1 MSQMV
6 EVGIYGKLPSHGDF
20 LQRRVPPE
28 FLAPWDEWLQAG
40 IAASRTALADQ
51 WTNTYLT
58 SPVWRFALS
67 GSACGRVPVAG
78 LMAPSVDR
86 VGRFFPLAL
95 MWRLPPELPPLVYA
109 SLSADALAPAEQLL
123 VDGLTADALDFEHFD
138 EQVALLAAS
147 VESTLRSAD
156 EPFEGE
162 DLDQVSAG
170 QNVAWHVPTG
180 AAGTL
185 NSALAA
191 LLARKLDAEY
201 KPLTLWWTDGSAV
214 IEPCCLVG
222 RGMPAADA
230 FVSLLDGSWD
240 SGQWRSVRTRSSAA
254 RPVTAPVVRTPV
266 AVPVLPTTLR
276 SSGLSDPGGR
286 ASNQD
291 ALIERTTVGLW
302 AVADGLGGLSQGDV
316 ASRMVCDVIASLA
329 PNATLDG
336 TVEDVRRS
344 LDEVNA
350 RLYGAAQRPLDPVQ
364 SCSTV
369 VAFTVREERA
379 AVLWA
384 GDSRAYRLRRG
395 NLERLTNDHNEEGPA
410 PDVTAVKA
418 GEEVPGVRPNAA
430 VTRAVG
436 GTETLELD
444 LRVEP
449 LEAGDRFLLCSDGL
463 TRALDDRLLAQ
474 LLTAEKN
481 PELCVRRLVFA
492 ANRVPA
498 DDNVTAIV
506 IDA

>member
-1 MSQMV
+1 MSETL

-28 FLAPWDEWLQAG
+28 FLTPWDEWLQAG
-40 IAASRTALADQ
+40 IAASRTALAAQ
-51 WTNTYLT
+51 WTDTYLT

-67 GSACGRVPVAG
+67 AGACGRAPVAG

-86 VGRFFPLAL
+86 VGRFFPLTL

-109 SLSADALAPAEQLL
+109 SIAGEALAPAEQLL
-123 VDGLTADALDFEHFD
+123 VDSLTADALDFEHFD
-138 EQVALLAAS
+138 EGVTLLGPMIDA
-147 VESTLRSAD
+147 TLRGAAG
-156 EPFEGE
+156 PFEGE
-162 DLDQVSAG
+162 DLDGVNAG
-170 QNVAWHVPTG
+170 QNVAWHLATG
-180 AAGTL
+180 AAATL
-185 NSALAA
+185 TCAFAA
-191 LLARKLDAEY
+191 LLQRTLDPEY
-201 KPLTLWWTDGSAV
+201 KPLTLWWTDGSAM
-214 IEPCCLVG
+214 IEPCCLLV
-222 RGMPAADA
+222 RGLPAADA
-230 FVSLLDGSWD
+230 FVSLLDGSWG
-240 SGQWRSVRTRSSAA
+240 SGEWRSVRTLGTPE
-254 RPVTAPVVRTPV
+254 RPVTAPVVRAPAV
-266 AVPVLPTTLR
+266 APALPAALR

-286 ASNQD
+286 SSNQD
-291 ALIERTTVGLW
+291 ALIERTPLGLW
-302 AVADGLGGLSQGDV
+302 AVADGLGGLSEGDV

-336 TVEDVRRS
+336 TVEDIRRS

-350 RLYGAAQRPLDPVQ
+350 RLYRAAQRPLDPVQ

-369 VAFTVREERA
+369 VALALREERA

-395 NLERLTNDHNEEGPA
+395 SLERLTADHNEEPVA
-410 PDVTAVKA
+410 LDTTLVKT
-418 GEEVPGVRPNAA
+418 GEEPGTRPNAA

-436 GTETLELD
+436 GIETLDLD

-449 LEAGDRFLLCSDGL
+449 VEAGDRFLLCSDGL
-463 TRALDDRLLAQ
+463 TRALDDRVLSQ
-474 LLTAEKN
+474 LLTAERN